1 LELMVTF
8 LLEQMQLASLLELE
22 VTGAKADT
30 DLSAV
35 DSNKL

>member
-1 LELMVTF
+1 MVAF
-8 LLEQMQLASLLELE
+8 LLEQIRLVPLLELE
-22 VTGAKADT
+22 VTGATAET